1 MGKKILIVE
10 DNEQNLYLARYL
22 LENSGY
28 IVCQARTG
36 LEGLAMAQTEQPD
49 LILMDLQ
56 LPEMDGYEA
65 TKRLKSDPATAQI
78 PVVAVTSYA
87 MIDDRNKAL
96 AAGCVGHLEKP
107 LVPET
112 FVASVAAF
120 L

>member
-10 DNEQNLYLARYL
+10 DNEQNLYLATYL

-28 IVCQARTG
+28 TVCAARTG
-36 LEGLAMAQTEQPD
+36 LEGLAMAQTEHPD

-65 TKRLKSDPATAQI
+65 TKRLKSDPATERI

-87 MIDDRNKAL
+87 MIDDRAKAI
-96 AAGCVGHLEKP
+96 AAGCDGHLEKP
-107 LVPET
+107 LRPDT
-112 FVASVAAF
+112 FVAQVAAF